1 MRAIDK
7 FILHVVHNIFPLNEY
22 SEGELKRLMA
32 QFREEADDLN
42 INISDDTLKT
52 YIQRFD
58 AIKNSPKIQE
68 KDLRKYTLSKLIKLV
83 TSSAGAEAPD
93 DEEDQTPDV
102 VYQDGGITVWNGSK
116 EDNCINYGR
125 GEKWCITRGSFGNY
139 RYDSSKGYP
148 TFYLAKNNN
157 MSDSDRLSFVA
168 IQVRDVD
175 DENRKYVYTNRQ
187 NSPYESS
194 PMSFSKLTSEVPWL
208 NDIPNIRGIL
218 RYIPLSSKEKVNQQY
233 KRDSVSIREW
243 TKMPFNVKKQY
254 LIVRKDRTLFDDIT
268 NDVFVSD
275 YLPKYP
281 QIAEFIAI
289 TPDIIKPELLLRN
302 LDKFSNQDR
311 KSITANIQQPIDL
324 KWLPS
329 ELFPFDVKKLLTVL
343 KKWDIPSNE
352 RIYVTKNGEAIVKLK
367 FGDTVSVGVYT
378 AEDDYPNI
386 KLNQRTSKYLLDYPE
401 LDKLPFNSLLKLAT
415 DGIVDKEFINKVIEK
430 AKSEENSAIIVKKV
444 EDGEILIDA
453 NSFSSYK
460 IKDGKITKVPFN
472 DEEVQAAL
480 GDEKE
485 NTAFQQGVVNIIKNS
500 ADTGENIPV
509 TIDKDAFISILK
521 STSYDRRKFTSGRNQ
536 DQQVILIPDGESQYA
551 IFTRPTETPP
561 SADTYT
567 GYNYGRRG
575 DWREQDNRDPMG
587 ESDWRAYFAYL
598 RNENQVYDSAEIIR
612 SFRYGGNTE
621 NKKAFFRAQP
631 PLSPTDQY
639 ATAIGTN
646 GIYYLVNKA
655 NPRTSLK
662 LSETS
667 GKLISANIPSSL
679 ARQLISATP
688 DEATPTAPGAVAP
701 TAPAAGRRGRP
712 AGGGQPR
719 AAAPAAPA
727 EAGGDINVSDAMEE
741 AGLGTAFLRLPRP
754 DYRRLNVTTGVR
766 VNPNGDRGAA
776 RRNNQLGGAGR
787 VGRVIEVGAS
797 KIYFIRLAN
806 AQIIA
811 SINVQPGNRNYVL
824 LGNENGNVA
833 VSMNS
838 PAELMAVLQQRNL
851 AEIRNYLVREYI
863 ANNPQHL
870 GEVRELIRQHVNE
883 KLNEGVLS
891 KAITGLTLAA
901 ALFAGSP
908 AQAQTQ
914 NPIVAKASNFLKKL
928 KPTVKADTV
937 KVKEESPLI
946 LSKFKDYKEAGYGHA
961 ESPDQ
966 AMAYRIAK
974 SNAMKDLLKKMGQ
987 QQITAGFEEKD
998 VRYYQNP
1005 DGSYECEVLVVIGN
1019 I

>member
-22 SEGELKRLMA
+22 SEGELNRLMA

-116 EDNCINYGR
+116 EDNCITYGR

-148 TFYLAKNNN
+148 TFYLAKNAN
-157 MSDSDRLSFVA
+157 MSDSDKLSFVA

-218 RYIPLSSKEKVNQQY
+218 RYIPLSNQEKVNQKY

-254 LIVRKDRTLFDDIT
+254 LIVRKDKNLFTDIQ
-268 NDVFVSD
+268 DEEFISK
-275 YLPKYP
+275 YLPQYP
-281 QIAEFIAI
+281 QIAEFVAV
-289 TPDIIKPELLLRN
+289 TPGVIDNMLLLRN
-302 LDKFSNQDR
+302 LEKYSNQDR
-311 KSITANIQQPIDL
+311 RSITANIQQPIDIRY
-324 KWLPS
+324 LPS
-329 ELFPFDVKKLLTVL
+329 ETLSFDVKKLLTVL
-343 KKWDIPSNE
+343 NKWDLKNNE

-367 FGDTVSVGVYT
+367 FGDTISVGVYT

-401 LDKLPFNSLLKLAT
+401 LDQLPFNSLLKLAT
-415 DGIVDKEFINKVIEK
+415 DGVISKEFINKIIEK

-444 EDGEILIDA
+444 EDGEILVDA

-460 IKDGKITKVPFN
+460 IKDGKITKIPFN
-472 DEEVQAAL
+472 DEEVQTAL

-500 ADTGENIPV
+500 ANTGEDIPA

-521 STSYDRRKFTSGRNQ
+521 STPYDKRKITTGAE
-536 DQQVILIPDGESQYA
+536 QQVILIPDGESQYA
-551 IFTRPTETPP
+551 IFTRSTETPP
-561 SADTYT
+561 SVDTYT

-575 DWREQDNRDPMG
+575 DWRERDSRDPMG
-587 ESDWRAYFAYL
+587 EGDYRAYFAYL
-598 RNENQVYDSAEIIR
+598 RNENQIYNSNDIIR
-612 SFRYGGNTE
+612 TFSRGGNVE

-631 PLSPTDQY
+631 PLSPTDRY
-639 ATAIGTN
+639 AIAIGEN

-655 NPRTSLK
+655 NPRDSLK
-662 LSETS
+662 LSDT
-667 GKLISANIPSSL
+667 GKLVKANIPTAL
-679 ARQLISATP
+679 ARQLTGATP

-701 TAPAAGRRGRP
+701 TAGRRGRP

-719 AAAPAAPA
+719 DVAPAAPA
-727 EAGGDINVSDAMEE
+727 DAGGDINVYELMDET
-741 AGLGTAFLRLPRP
+741 GLRTAFISLPRA
-754 DYRRLNVTTGVR
+754 DNRRLTVTNGVR
-766 VNPNGDRGAA
+766 INPNGDRGAA
-776 RRNNQLGGAGR
+776 RRNNQLGGTGS
-787 VGRVIEVGAS
+787 VGRVIGVGAS
-797 KIYFIRLAN
+797 KIYIIRLAN
-806 AQIIA
+806 QEIIA
-811 SINVQPGNRNYVL
+811 SINIQPGNRNYL
-824 LGNENGNVA
+824 LLPRGV
-833 VSMNS
+833 MITLNS
-838 PAELMAVLQQRNL
+838 PAELMSALQQRNL
-851 AEIRNYLVREYI
+851 AEVRNYIVREYV

-883 KLNEGVLS
+883 TKN
-891 KAITGLTLAA
+891 
-901 ALFAGSP
+901 
-908 AQAQTQ
+908 
-914 NPIVAKASNFLKKL
+914 
-928 KPTVKADTV
+928 
-937 KVKEESPLI
+937 
-946 LSKFKDYKEAGYGHA
+946 
-961 ESPDQ
+961 
-966 AMAYRIAK
+966 
-974 SNAMKDLLKKMGQ
+974 
-987 QQITAGFEEKD
+987 
-998 VRYYQNP
+998 
-1005 DGSYECEVLVVIGN
+1005 
-1019 I
+1019 